1 MNPEAIYKGLVES
14 GEAYAESRFQWEQLD
29 GQTKSILAAITIE
42 AKNLEECSMAEA
54 NSIALSTDT
63 YRTHLGNVAVA
74 HRAMLVSKVQ
84 YDSRNALWEC
94 QRSVESTSRAA
105 MASQR

>member
-1 MNPEAIYKGLVES
+1 VNPEAIYKNLVET
-14 GEAYAESRFQWEQLD
+14 GEKWANDKFIWQQLD
-29 GQTKSILAAITIE
+29 DQTKSILAAISIE

-54 NSIALSTDT
+54 NSIALSTST
-63 YRTHLGNVAVA
+63 YRDHLKDVAVA
-74 HRAMLVSKVQ
+74 HRSMLVSKVQ